1 MPCMWFGGFSDGGRF
16 KAWQLHYQAKGASR
30 WKATDLAWKKCQNKT
45 TWPPGLQN
53 GCKAAA
59 A

>member
-1 MPCMWFGGFSDGGRF
+1 MWFGGFSDGGRF